1 MKHLISLKEQ
11 SKEGITIQ
19 YETALTSSAM
29 IQKMAITHC
38 NNFDKTAEVI
48 NAKMPGLLLGIIE
61 EKYACVE
68 KSTVK

>member
-1 MKHLISLKEQ
+1 
-11 SKEGITIQ
+11 
-19 YETALTSSAM
+19 
-29 IQKMAITHC
+29 MAITHC